1 MSLRLYSTLIMSKNV
16 KQEECGDF
24 EFLIQGSFNSL
35 EDLALILGHY
45 SENPPSS
52 WNSFFDTLFRTQNK
66 SARITRKFDT
76 ILQIVYYLVHNGQ
89 KKTSLHAKLC
99 ECVHDTSRSNALI
112 QIMNI
117 LGLGIGYDK
126 LERTDTGQTIR
137 TIQLAGNKEYQFPK
151 LLII

>member
-1 MSLRLYSTLIMSKNV
+1 MSLKLYATRIMSKNV
-16 KQEECGDF
+16 KQEERGDF

-35 EDLALILGHY
+35 KDLALILGHY

-52 WNSFFDTLFRTQNK
+52 WNSFFGNLFRTQNK
-66 SARITRKFDT
+66 SAWITRKCDT

-99 ECVHDTSRSNALI
+99 ECVHDTSRSKALI

-117 LGLGIGYDK
+117 LELGIGYGK
-126 LERTDTGQTIR
+126 LERVDTGQTIR

>member
-1 MSLRLYSTLIMSKNV
+1 MSLRLYATRIMSKNV
-16 KQEECGDF
+16 KQEERGDF
-24 EFLIQGSFNSL
+24 KFLIQGSFNSL
-35 EDLALILGHY
+35 KDLALILGHY

-52 WNSFFDTLFRTQNK
+52 WNSFFGNLFRTQNK
-66 SARITRKFDT
+66 SAWITRKCDT

-99 ECVHDTSRSNALI
+99 ECVHDTSRSKALI

-117 LGLGIGYDK
+117 LELGIGYGK
-126 LERTDTGQTIR
+126 LERVDTGQTIR

>member
-1 MSLRLYSTLIMSKNV
+1 MSLRLYSTRIMSKNV

-24 EFLIQGSFNSL
+24 EFLIQGSFNSVK
-35 EDLALILGHY
+35 DLALILGHY

-52 WNSFFDTLFRTQNK
+52 WNSFFGNLFRTQNK
-66 SARITRKFDT
+66 SAWITRKCDT

-99 ECVHDTSRSNALI
+99 ECVHDTSRSKALI

-117 LGLGIGYDK
+117 LELGIGYGK